1 MPSRSHER
9 EQALEAIRVANEG
22 ILRAQD
28 VVDAARAEE
37 SPLHDW
43 FEWDDSVAAENH
55 RRQQAREL
63 IRVYVKVE
71 KQDTPE
77 TRAYVSL
84 ESDRRSPGGG
94 YRSVSDVFTNPERRA
109 ELLTQALREASL
121 WRTKYKALEELAGVF
136 DAIEAAQQTTG

>member
-71 KQDTPE
+71 KRDTPE